1 MRKVIVSTLVTA
13 VAVWAAVRFVPDISF
28 PAANAVPDRF
38 PEGDWWQI
46 VVVALL
52 IGLVNAYIKPL
63 VGIVSLP
70 ANLVTMGLFGLVLNG
85 LLLLA
90 VAYVSDAVGITFT
103 IGGFPPEF
111 GLDAVVAAVLASIV
125 ISFVSTVLEL
135 ATAPV
140 R

>member
-1 MRKVIVSTLVTA
+1 MRKIVVSTLVTA

-28 PAANAVPDRF
+28 PAANAFPDRF

-52 IGLVNAYIKPL
+52 IGLVNAYLKPI

-85 LLLLA
+85 LLLLG

-103 IGGFPPEF
+103 IGGFPPDF
-111 GLDAVVAAVLASIV
+111 GLEAVVAAVLASIV
-125 ISFVSTVLEL
+125 ISLVSTVLEL
-135 ATAPV
+135 VTAPV

>member
-1 MRKVIVSTLVTA
+1 MRKIVVSTLVTA

-28 PAANAVPDRF
+28 PAANAFPDRF

-52 IGLVNAYIKPL
+52 IGLVNAYLKPI

-85 LLLLA
+85 LLLLG

-103 IGGFPPEF
+103 IGGFPPDF

-125 ISFVSTVLEL
+125 ISLVSTVLEL
-135 ATAPV
+135 VTAPV

>member
-1 MRKVIVSTLVTA
+1 MRKIVVSTLVTA

-28 PAANAVPDRF
+28 PAANAFPGRF

-52 IGLVNAYIKPL
+52 IGLVNAYLKPI

-70 ANLVTMGLFGLVLNG
+70 ANLVTMGLFGLLLNG
-85 LLLLA
+85 LLLLG

-103 IGGFPPEF
+103 IGGFPPDF

-125 ISFVSTVLEL
+125 ISLVSTVLEL
-135 ATAPV
+135 VTAPV

>member
-1 MRKVIVSTLVTA
+1 MRKIVVSTLVTA

-28 PAANAVPDRF
+28 PAANAFPDRF

-52 IGLVNAYIKPL
+52 VGLVNAYLKPI

-85 LLLLA
+85 LLLLG

-103 IGGFPPEF
+103 IGGFPPDF

-125 ISFVSTVLEL
+125 ISLVSTVLEL
-135 ATAPV
+135 VTAPV

>member
-1 MRKVIVSTLVTA
+1 MRKIVVSTLVTA

-28 PAANAVPDRF
+28 PAANAFPDRF

-52 IGLVNAYIKPL
+52 VGLVNAYLKPI

-70 ANLVTMGLFGLVLNG
+70 ANLVTMGLFGLLLNG
-85 LLLLA
+85 LLLLG

-103 IGGFPPEF
+103 IGGFPPDF

-125 ISFVSTVLEL
+125 ISVVSTVLEL
-135 ATAPV
+135 VTAPV

>member
-1 MRKVIVSTLVTA
+1 MRKVIVSTLVTG

-28 PAANAVPDRF
+28 PAAQAFPADF

-52 IGLVNAYIKPL
+52 IGLVNAYLKPL
-63 VGIVSLP
+63 IGIVSLP

-85 LLLLA
+85 LLLLG
-90 VAYVSDAVGITFT
+90 VAFVSDAVGITFT
-103 IGGFPPEF
+103 IGGFPPDF

-125 ISFVSTVLEL
+125 ISLVSTVLSL

>member
-1 MRKVIVSTLVTA
+1 MRKIVVSTLVTA

-28 PAANAVPDRF
+28 PAANAFPDRF

-52 IGLVNAYIKPL
+52 VGLVNAYLKPI

-70 ANLVTMGLFGLVLNG
+70 ANLVTMGLFGLLLNG
-85 LLLLA
+85 LLLLG

-103 IGGFPPEF
+103 IGGFPPDF

-125 ISFVSTVLEL
+125 ISLVSTVLEL
-135 ATAPV
+135 VTAPV

>member
-13 VAVWAAVRFVPDISF
+13 VAVWAAVRFMPDISF

-52 IGLVNAYIKPL
+52 IGLVNSYVKPL

-70 ANLVTMGLFGLVLNG
+70 ANLVTMGLFGFVLNG

>member
-1 MRKVIVSTLVTA
+1 MRKIVVSTLVTA

-28 PAANAVPDRF
+28 PAANAFPDRF

-52 IGLVNAYIKPL
+52 VGLVNAYLKPI

-85 LLLLA
+85 LLLLG

-103 IGGFPPEF
+103 IGGFPPDF
-111 GLDAVVAAVLASIV
+111 GLEAVVAAVLASIV
-125 ISFVSTVLEL
+125 ISLVSTVLEL
-135 ATAPV
+135 VTAPV

>member
-28 PAANAVPDRF
+28 PAANAFPDRF

-46 VVVALL
+46 VVVAVL
-52 IGLVNAYIKPL
+52 IGLVNSYVKPL

-70 ANLVTMGLFGLVLNG
+70 ANLVTMGLFGLVMNG

-103 IGGFPPEF
+103 IGGFPPNL

-125 ISFVSTVLEL
+125 ISVVSTILEL
-135 ATAPV
+135 VTAPV